1 MVPLCKDEELLNKY
15 GVFLK
20 IKMPKLHPVK
30 ESSISNTTQMYVSKI

>member
-1 MVPLCKDEELLNKY
+1 MLPIYKDEELLNKY

-30 ESSISNTTQMYVSKI
+30 ESSISNTTQVCK